1 MTTKLD
7 SRFERTRAAGGL
19 APDGHVLTTYRR
31 APDVF
36 VAGDGAE
43 VRDASGRVWLDFLSG
58 IGVSALGHN
67 HPRLVRTL
75 RRQLG
80 RLVHV
85 SNLYRHPYT
94 EELAA
99 RLARLT
105 ELEAVFFT
113 NSGTEANEAALKVA
127 RKHFFARG
135 DTERSDFVALE
146 GSFHGRT
153 LGALSLTHS
162 EKYRLPFEPLVPR
175 VEFAAPE
182 DGKGLAALLETRRFA
197 ALFLEPIQGEAG
209 VRVLSH
215 EYLRRARELCDA
227 TGTLLVHDEVQS
239 GCGRTGMF
247 LAAQAAGVRPDV
259 VTLAKPLGA
268 GLPIGCMV
276 VRSELARV
284 FEPGD
289 HGSTFA
295 GGPLACRAALVFLDE
310 LEHGLLDN
318 VRARGAEL
326 GAGLAELARDFSLVH
341 EVRSRG
347 LMQALRLARGAEELH
362 GELHRNGLLA
372 NRTNQDVIRLLPP
385 FVVTSG
391 QIERG
396 LSILRQALADL
407 SADRA
412 R

>member
-1 MTTKLD
+1 MTTKPDLLPRP
-7 SRFERTRAAGGL
+7 SRVARAEQSL
-19 APDGHVLTTYRR
+19 APDEHVLSTYRR
-31 APDVF
+31 APEVF

-67 HPRLVRTL
+67 HPRLVPAL
-75 RRQLG
+75 RDQIG

-85 SNLYRHPYT
+85 SNLYRHPHT
-94 EELAA
+94 EELAS

-113 NSGTEANEAALKVA
+113 NSGTEANEAALKLA

-135 DTERSDFVALE
+135 DTGRTGFVALE

-162 EKYRLPFEPLVPR
+162 EKYRLPFAPLVPG
-175 VEFAAPE
+175 VEFAAPD
-182 DGKGLAALLETRRFA
+182 DGERLEALLETRRFA

-215 EYLRRARELCDA
+215 DYLRRARELCDA
-227 TGTLLVHDEVQS
+227 TGTLLVHDEVQC
-239 GCGRTGMF
+239 GCGRTGTF

-259 VTLAKPLGA
+259 VTLAKPLAA
-268 GLPIGCMV
+268 GLALGCMV
-276 VRSELARV
+276 VRSELAKV

-310 LEHGLLDN
+310 LEHGLFGN
-318 VRARGAEL
+318 ISERGQEL
-326 GAGLAELARDFSLVH
+326 GAGLAELAREFPLVR
-341 EVRSRG
+341 EIRGRG
-347 LMQALRLARGAEELH
+347 LMQAFELAHRAEELH
-362 GELHRNGLLA
+362 QALHEHGLLTNRLNA
-372 NRTNQDVIRLLPP
+372 NVIRLLPP

-396 LSILRQALADL
+396 LSILRQTLADL
-407 SADRA
+407 G
-412 R
+412 